1 VAIPE
6 EYTFLNDSNAQARLT
21 TQNVAIDRKGVF
33 PAMATQIA
41 PDLLDLLGPPDPP
54 PEMRNAAPAGP
65 RNGAQI
71 AYEAAQPQN
80 ELYEDFADLLGPISP
95 LDRRLTLTQFADATS
110 KRQTRQSVTL
120 RQFARLITTT
130 RAPAKAALPWLKLA
144 AFGNVPTPKGALR
157 HDANLISVEGVEGD
171 YDGGV
176 ITVSEAVER
185 LRAADLAGIVYT
197 TPSHSPEA
205 PRWRVLCPTSSPL
218 SPDARDALCQR
229 VNGALGGILATE
241 SFTRSQAYYFGATG
255 DGAHHRVEV
264 VDGRA
269 IDLAAELPRIGRPS
283 AAEAEAVTG
292 AEPDDSDDLA
302 ALIPPDFDRINSALA
317 FIPADDRDQWVTV
330 GMALH
335 SESRGSA
342 DGSAA
347 WDAWSRQSEKFDERD
362 QRRVWKSFGETRR
375 KAVGIGSLFDL
386 AKSYGWGAK
395 PAGPPSRLTFLSPS
409 QCEASR
415 SRGYVV
421 KGILAPGDVG
431 CIFGAPGAGKS
442 LIAPHIGYAVA
453 QGREAFGM
461 RSKPGRVFYVAAE
474 DPHGMRGRVTALK
487 MRQGDADD
495 FTLVEG
501 VSDLLSP
508 DSPDFAALKD
518 AVADQRPALVF
529 IDTLAMAFPGLEEN
543 SAEGMGRVVAAA
555 RALTEWGAAVV
566 LIHHDT
572 KAEGKTPRGHSL
584 LNGAL
589 DMAMH
594 VSRDEFGVVRGKLT
608 KNRNGSCDRDMAFL
622 IAAEVLGRDEDGD
635 AITAAYA
642 DELHAGDTPRAEKL
656 SPSAKV
662 ALDILIGLEADSPGK
677 SVSECAW
684 RDACV
689 AGRALSGS
697 EDEESRRR
705 AFRRASRDLAGQGR
719 TIIVGDTVRTVN
731 PATTAFDDYLG
742 GPE

>member
-1 VAIPE
+1 MLNQYVASKSP
-6 EYTFLNDSNAQARLT
+6 T
-21 TQNVAIDRKGVF
+21 G
-33 PAMATQIA
+33 IA

-54 PEMRNAAPAGP
+54 PETQNASRAATQAGVQSSDIGGYVGVQY
-65 RNGAQI
+65 NDD
-71 AYEAAQPQN
+71 
-80 ELYEDFADLLGPISP
+80 LADLLGPISP
-95 LDRRLTLTQFADATS
+95 LDRRLTLTQFSDATS

-120 RQFARLITTT
+120 RQFARIITAT

-176 ITVSEAVER
+176 VTMSEAVER

-218 SPDARDALCQR
+218 SPDARDTLCER

-269 IDLAAELPRIGRPS
+269 IDLAADLPCIGRHS
-283 AAEAEAVTG
+283 AADGVED
-292 AEPDDSDDLA
+292 AEPDETDDLA

-317 FIPADDRDQWVTV
+317 FIPADDRVQWLTV

-342 DGSAA
+342 DGLAA
-347 WDAWSRQSEKFDERD
+347 WDAWSRQSEKFDARD

-395 PAGPPSRLTFLSPS
+395 PAGLPSRLTFLSPS
-409 QCEASR
+409 QCEATK

-442 LIAPHIGYAVA
+442 LIAPHIATPSHKAAKPLGC
-453 QGREAFGM
+453 GRS
-461 RSKPGRVFYVAAE
+461 RAACS
-474 DPHGMRGRVTALK
+474 M
-487 MRQGDADD
+487 
-495 FTLVEG
+495 
-501 VSDLLSP
+501 SP
-508 DSPDFAALKD
+508 PKILTGCAG
-518 AVADQRPALVF
+518 
-529 IDTLAMAFPGLEEN
+529 GL
-543 SAEGMGRVVAAA
+543 
-555 RALTEWGAAVV
+555 
-566 LIHHDT
+566 
-572 KAEGKTPRGHSL
+572 
-584 LNGAL
+584 
-589 DMAMH
+589 
-594 VSRDEFGVVRGKLT
+594 
-608 KNRNGSCDRDMAFL
+608 
-622 IAAEVLGRDEDGD
+622 
-635 AITAAYA
+635 
-642 DELHAGDTPRAEKL
+642 
-656 SPSAKV
+656 
-662 ALDILIGLEADSPGK
+662 
-677 SVSECAW
+677 
-684 RDACV
+684 
-689 AGRALSGS
+689 
-697 EDEESRRR
+697 RR
-705 AFRRASRDLAGQGR
+705 
-719 TIIVGDTVRTVN
+719 
-731 PATTAFDDYLG
+731 
-742 GPE
+742 